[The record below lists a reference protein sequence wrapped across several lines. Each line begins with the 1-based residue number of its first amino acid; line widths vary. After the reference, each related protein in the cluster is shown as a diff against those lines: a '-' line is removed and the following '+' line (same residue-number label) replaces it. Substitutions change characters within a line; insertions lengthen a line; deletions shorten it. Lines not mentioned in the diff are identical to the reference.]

1 MKMKGETGF
10 QSTYVNLLRFNF
22 ILYLFALSGFLIIPT
37 KNLDT
42 LNLFLKTIVSIFLII
57 RFNPYRKVKFTELDR
72 RIVFSA
78 AVFLFSTTTISI
90 FIKQYM
96 KNKIKNIKTDILDF
110 NFSHVFL

>member
-1 MKMKGETGF
+1 MKGEKGF
-10 QSTYVNLLRFNF
+10 QSTYVKLLRFNF
-22 ILYLFALSGFLIIPT
+22 ILYLFAFSGLLIIPT
-37 KNLDT
+37 KNLDI
-42 LNLFLKTIVSIFLII
+42 LNLFLKTAVSIFLII

-96 KNKIKNIKTDILDF
+96 KNKIKNIKNEIFDF